1 VVNLTRTFPN
11 QNLFQ
16 RKAVMSLD
24 DLTHDQKF
32 HSFALLRCRDHKSL
46 TNPQLLKHFG
56 VRTLIE
62 SIAKSSNERR
72 ADLVQRCTGI
82 KRNSALKMDATASI
96 SMIETALDEQDTNAD
111 EVFDEKNGGISTEEI
126 VRYFPL
132 DQVFDLWFHSGF
144 ITTETDD
151 DKAFMADIYDF
162 VIQHKLLGEMTALQ
176 LVQDLGIVHFV
187 SDKCPIE
194 LRTKLLEKVL
204 TYGEPMLA
212 KARPDASSANAAKAK
227 PFTAADLLI
236 AIRPTDLVRF
246 IPLAHMSRPI
256 YALAAAKG
264 WMKVQAVLPPGA
276 LDSELPPAPT
286 SGTPSEAPPASPDD
300 AELDA
305 MLAQQGVGDGEAEVV
320 IEADGAD
327 DVTTVGPRPGLE
339 VPRPPPLNKK
349 DKKAARG

>member
-1 VVNLTRTFPN
+1 
-11 QNLFQ
+11 
-16 RKAVMSLD
+16 MSLD

-82 KRNSALKMDATASI
+82 KRNSALKMDAAASI
-96 SMIETALDEQDTNAD
+96 SMIETALDEKDTNAD

-176 LVQDLGIVHFV
+176 LVQDLGIAHFV

-204 TYGEPMLA
+204 AYGEPMLA
-212 KARPDASSANAAKAK
+212 KARPDASSANAAKAR

-246 IPLAHMSRPI
+246 IPLAHMSRPV
-256 YALAAAKG
+256 YALATAKG

-276 LDSELPPAPT
+276 LDSE
-286 SGTPSEAPPASPDD
+286 APPPPDKAKSD
-300 AELDA
+300 EDILAEL
-305 MLAQQGVGDGEAEVV
+305 EAEEKAKKEREENGSKEPADEEEVV
-320 IEADGAD
+320 VVDGD
-327 DVTTVGPRPGLE
+327 DDEVAPAAASDGKTGLTVPQ
-339 VPRPPPLNKK
+339 PPPLKK
-349 DKKAARG
+349 DKEKKAARAGS